1 VTVRQEILDAARAV
15 VARKRNTTFSVA
27 EIVAEMRRRG
37 SRYPESTIRTMVAA
51 HMCADAPDNA
61 GTTYDDF
68 ERPSRGVYR
77 LRRP

>member
-1 VTVRQEILDAARAV
+1 VTVRQEILDAARTV
-15 VARKRNTTFSVA
+15 TAREGRDTFSPA

-37 SRYPESTIRTMVAA
+37 SRYPESTIRTMVTA
-51 HMCADAPDNA
+51 HMCAEAPENA

>member
-1 VTVRQEILDAARAV
+1 VTVRAEILAVARSVAAR
-15 VARKRNTTFSVA
+15 TPDGTFSPA
-27 EIVAEMRRRG
+27 DIVAEMRRRG
-37 SRYPESTIRTMVAA
+37 SRYAESTVRTMVTA